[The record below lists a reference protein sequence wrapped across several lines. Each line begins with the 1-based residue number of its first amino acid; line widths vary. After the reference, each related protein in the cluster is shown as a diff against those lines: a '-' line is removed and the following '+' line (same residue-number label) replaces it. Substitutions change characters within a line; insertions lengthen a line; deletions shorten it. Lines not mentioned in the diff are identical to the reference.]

1 MVECNINTAKHPVL
15 SAFVKAHVTVS
26 TGLQVE
32 SLFSMM
38 NNVINKKSG
47 RMLTEIYSAITG
59 TKYNVI
65 ASGEMS
71 FELFC
76 WKKHF
81 KRSCQ
86 R

>member
-15 SAFVKAHVTVS
+15 SAFVNVI
-26 TGLQVE
+26 
-32 SLFSMM
+32 
-38 NNVINKKSG
+38 NVINKKSG